1 MKKYIYYIFSLL
13 FLTISACTGMEEF
26 DETIP
31 GDDAVIFSLRTT
43 AGVVTRS
50 EDTSVEEK
58 MAKIDVFFVTEGG
71 VVYYHEQVLNEE
83 SDPVYKQG
91 EFTLIKRRSEFTAN
105 AKYYVYVIANAK
117 ADISNVQS
125 LDALQALTQEDDDL
139 HLSGLVDGAPSLF
152 LMDGFANITGAQS
165 ASPVAVVINDGVA
178 QNKTYLTGVLRRAAA
193 KIILNITQGDNV
205 EFKERIPTEGV
216 LLGEALY
223 SFYQLPVSTL
233 VLTPDGSSWH
243 NSTKVTT
250 DDQRING
257 KTFTWTYVDG
267 KPHIQIIG
275 YAYANDWGDTEI
287 TKETSMLL
295 NIPMLW
301 DHDNDDSTD
310 PESRP
315 NSWFKVPLSKENKF
329 DRNTCYQINIK
340 INAVGAQDKSSV
352 IELQD
357 IEYVTQDWVTHT
369 VTVGQN
375 DSNPEYLML
384 NTDLV
389 QIYNENVDATSLTFS
404 SSSYIKSIT
413 LKDVYKQNSDGSF
426 TKDTDSHK
434 AYYVNK
440 FGVTTELGSS
450 IVSTISAV
458 AEPGKL
464 NGGITITSPI
474 VPATQTEIN
483 QQIAALVKPVAPT
496 VTPPVAPQEPEGKPV
511 EPTPVAN
518 PGPQPAEPDPE
529 DYEGTYNNFQYR
541 YQDGKWQRK
550 GFGPG
555 SKWSVSDPPPAYT
568 NAINAYNEY
577 PTKKTAYDQYLK
589 DKAAYD
595 TALEGW
601 MSTSQYAEYVSL
613 LAEYNLELQAYETI
627 INAYQTELDAYNAAV
642 DAIRAA
648 AEGEETHYNT
658 IRYLEF
664 EVENMT
670 GQKATFR
677 VMQYPVIYVTNQQG
691 YYSYRDD
698 FNSHYKYKG
707 DGNVRIRL
715 SSSSNNNFA
724 WDGGYDY
731 SGTAGTGNGNNWQ
744 NYFWQS
750 KVVSSYNSTTGKST
764 TSFYSWGDT
773 NGAMANI
780 GGNCETDANARM
792 YHVRVMS
799 TSPEYTVGIPK
810 LDAEGY
816 TLSSEDNAKLV
827 SPSFM
832 IASRLG
838 AIYSTYGG
846 LQQVVDTQDSD
857 NNGVPDR
864 REIFNEHCK
873 NYVEVYFEDA
883 DGDHTWDQGER
894 EVHYDDWRLP
904 TEAEIKIIISLQGT
918 ATESAPAIDYLL
930 NGRYYMSAS
939 GPVYNSKANQSGN
952 ESAIR
957 CIRDAY

>member
-71 VVYYHEQVLNEE
+71 SVYYHEQVLNEE
-83 SDPVYKQG
+83 ADPVYKQG

-205 EFKERIPTEGV
+205 QFKERIPTEGV

-357 IEYVTQDWVTHT
+357 IEYVTQDWIPRK

-426 TKDTDSHK
+426 TKESDNHK
-434 AYYVNK
+434 AYYINK
-440 FGVTTELGSS
+440 FGVTTDLGSN

-474 VPATQTEIN
+474 KGSDES
-483 QQIAALVKPVAPT
+483 
-496 VTPPVAPQEPEGKPV
+496 
-511 EPTPVAN
+511 
-518 PGPQPAEPDPE
+518 E
-529 DYEGTYNNFQYR
+529 D
-541 YQDGKWQRK
+541 
-550 GFGPG
+550 
-555 SKWSVSDPPPAYT
+555 
-568 NAINAYNEY
+568 
-577 PTKKTAYDQYLK
+577 
-589 DKAAYD
+589 
-595 TALEGW
+595 
-601 MSTSQYAEYVSL
+601 
-613 LAEYNLELQAYETI
+613 
-627 INAYQTELDAYNAAV
+627 
-642 DAIRAA
+642 
-648 AEGEETHYNT
+648 THYDT

-664 EVENMT
+664 EVINET
-670 GQKATFR
+670 GQTATFR
-677 VMQYPVIYVTNQQG
+677 VMQYPVIYVVNQQG

-698 FNSHYKYKG
+698 FIATDGTVVHFQNIKANYFTTAYWHGYKLQIK
-707 DGNVRIRL
+707 
-715 SSSSNNNFA
+715 
-724 WDGGYDY
+724 
-731 SGTAGTGNGNNWQ
+731 NGNNWSDVEDDTRYETIYRYNN
-744 NYFWQS
+744 NYYALSGNATAQIVSQYGPEFTKDGKEYRKYYNEFGNLNTVFTS
-750 KVVSSYNSTTGKST
+750 DVVRSVY
-764 TSFYSWGDT
+764 TSG
-773 NGAMANI
+773 NNI
-780 GGNCETDANARM
+780 GKANLDQYQYQINNNRDGWDYYDSKDPGNQRM
-792 YHVRVMS
+792 YHVRVTS
-799 TSPEYTVGIPK
+799 TSGQYTVGRPRIIDDDGN
-810 LDAEGY
+810 LTNDVERGH
-816 TLSSEDNAKLV
+816 TDDSEDNSLLV

-832 IASRLG
+832 IASQLG
-838 AIYSTYGG
+838 VTSPVNSASESNYERAVA
-846 LQQVVDTQDSD
+846 Q
-857 NNGVPDR
+857 
-864 REIFNEHCK
+864 CK
-873 NYVEVYFEDA
+873 NYVETYFVDL
-883 DGDHTWDQGER
+883 DNDNQWDQGE
-894 EVHYDDWRLP
+894 EVIHYHDWRLP
-904 TEAEIKIIISLQGT
+904 TAAEIAIIANLQAKT
-918 ATESAPAIDYLL
+918 
-930 NGRYYMSAS
+930 NGAVDVVLAGQYYFCAS
-939 GPVYNSKANQSGN
+939 PSKAVPGLANYTSSGYF
-952 ESAIR
+952 IR

>member
-13 FLTISACTGMEEF
+13 FLIISACTGMEEF

-43 AGVVTRS
+43 SGVVTRS

-71 VVYYHEQVLNEE
+71 SVYYHEQVLNEE

-105 AKYYVYVIANAK
+105 AKYYVYLIANAK

-205 EFKERIPTEGV
+205 QFKERIPTEGV

-329 DRNTCYQINIK
+329 DRNTCYQINIR

-357 IEYVTQDWVTHT
+357 IEYVTQDWITRK

-426 TKDTDSHK
+426 TKESDNHK
-434 AYYVNK
+434 AYYINK
-440 FGVTTELGSS
+440 FGVTTDLGTS

-474 VPATQTEIN
+474 N
-483 QQIAALVKPVAPT
+483 
-496 VTPPVAPQEPEGKPV
+496 
-511 EPTPVAN
+511 
-518 PGPQPAEPDPE
+518 
-529 DYEGTYNNFQYR
+529 
-541 YQDGKWQRK
+541 
-550 GFGPG
+550 G
-555 SKWSVSDPPPAYT
+555 SDES
-568 NAINAYNEY
+568 
-577 PTKKTAYDQYLK
+577 K
-589 DKAAYD
+589 D
-595 TALEGW
+595 
-601 MSTSQYAEYVSL
+601 
-613 LAEYNLELQAYETI
+613 
-627 INAYQTELDAYNAAV
+627 
-642 DAIRAA
+642 
-648 AEGEETHYNT
+648 THYNT

-677 VMQYPVIYVTNQQG
+677 VMQYPVIYITNQQCWF
-691 YYSYRDD
+691 SYRDD
-698 FNSHYKYKG
+698 FGGTTYLNRGANRVTCATFNNQWGYSNKY
-707 DGNVRIRL
+707 NA
-715 SSSSNNNFA
+715 SNHFFA
-724 WDGGYDY
+724 
-731 SGTAGTGNGNNWQ
+731 
-744 NYFWQS
+744 S
-750 KVVSSYNSTTGKST
+750 KVVSSFNESNGQSVLSYYQWDKNNKLSTPANSGNSNAHYYHIHVTATSDKYTVAIPQKDPTTGYVK
-764 TSFYSWGDT
+764 
-773 NGAMANI
+773 N
-780 GGNCETDANARM
+780 
-792 YHVRVMS
+792 
-799 TSPEYTVGIPK
+799 TV
-810 LDAEGY
+810 
-816 TLSSEDNAKLV
+816 DNEKLV

-832 IASRLG
+832 IASQLG
-838 AIYSTYGG
+838 AVWSGKTGY
-846 LQQVVDTQDSD
+846 
-857 NNGVPDR
+857 DR
-864 REIFNEHCK
+864 DDAAYHCSQ
-873 NYVEVYFEDA
+873 YVEVYKLAAYEEGA
-883 DGDHTWDQGER
+883 LTATVNGSTVYYKELR
-894 EVHYDDWRLP
+894 DWRLS
-904 TEAEIKIIISLQGT
+904 TAAEIDIIVQHQTGAAMDVVLGG
-918 ATESAPAIDYLL
+918 
-930 NGRYYMSAS
+930 NYYYCAGAS
-939 GPVYNSKANQSGN
+939 TRAETGQDPSDNTIYT
-952 ESAIR
+952 R

>member
-13 FLTISACTGMEEF
+13 FLIISACTGMEEF

-71 VVYYHEQVLNEE
+71 AVYYHEQVLNEE

-91 EFTLIKRRSEFTAN
+91 EFTLIKRRSEFTEN

-250 DDQRING
+250 DDQRINN

-357 IEYVTQDWVTHT
+357 IEYVTQDWITHT

-375 DSNPEYLML
+375 DSNPKYLML

-426 TKDTDSHK
+426 TKETDNHK
-434 AYYVNK
+434 AYYINK

-474 VPATQTEIN
+474 N
-483 QQIAALVKPVAPT
+483 
-496 VTPPVAPQEPEGKPV
+496 
-511 EPTPVAN
+511 
-518 PGPQPAEPDPE
+518 
-529 DYEGTYNNFQYR
+529 
-541 YQDGKWQRK
+541 
-550 GFGPG
+550 G
-555 SKWSVSDPPPAYT
+555 SDES
-568 NAINAYNEY
+568 
-577 PTKKTAYDQYLK
+577 K
-589 DKAAYD
+589 D
-595 TALEGW
+595 
-601 MSTSQYAEYVSL
+601 
-613 LAEYNLELQAYETI
+613 
-627 INAYQTELDAYNAAV
+627 
-642 DAIRAA
+642 
-648 AEGEETHYNT
+648 THYNT

-707 DGNVRIRL
+707 DGYVRIKLR
-715 SSSSNNNFA
+715 SSRNNNFA

-731 SGTAGTGNGNNWQ
+731 NGTAGTGNGNNWQ
-744 NYFWQS
+744 RYFWQS

-764 TSFYSWGDT
+764 TSFYSWGNT
-773 NGAMANI
+773 NGAMATI

-792 YHVRVMS
+792 YHVRVMA

-846 LQQVVDTQDSD
+846 LQEIDDEEDSD
-857 NNGVPDR
+857 KDGVPDR

-904 TEAEIKIIISLQGT
+904 TEAEIQIIISLQGT

>member
-1 MKKYIYYIFSLL
+1 MKKYIYYILSLL

-71 VVYYHEQVLNEE
+71 AVYYHEQVLNEE

-205 EFKERIPTEGV
+205 QFKERIPTEGV

-250 DDQRING
+250 DDQRINN

-301 DHDNDDSTD
+301 DHDNDDSTE

-329 DRNTCYQINIK
+329 ERNTCYQINIR

-357 IEYVTQDWVTHT
+357 IEYVTQAWITHT

-426 TKDTDSHK
+426 TKESDNHK
-434 AYYVNK
+434 AYYINK
-440 FGVTTELGSS
+440 FGVTTELGSN

-474 VPATQTEIN
+474 N
-483 QQIAALVKPVAPT
+483 
-496 VTPPVAPQEPEGKPV
+496 
-511 EPTPVAN
+511 
-518 PGPQPAEPDPE
+518 
-529 DYEGTYNNFQYR
+529 
-541 YQDGKWQRK
+541 
-550 GFGPG
+550 G
-555 SKWSVSDPPPAYT
+555 SDES
-568 NAINAYNEY
+568 
-577 PTKKTAYDQYLK
+577 K
-589 DKAAYD
+589 D
-595 TALEGW
+595 
-601 MSTSQYAEYVSL
+601 
-613 LAEYNLELQAYETI
+613 
-627 INAYQTELDAYNAAV
+627 
-642 DAIRAA
+642 
-648 AEGEETHYNT
+648 THYNT

-698 FNSHYKYKG
+698 FNSYYKYKG
-707 DGNVRIRL
+707 DGYVRIRL
-715 SSSSNNNFA
+715 SSRNNNNFV

-731 SGTAGTGNGNNWQ
+731 DGTAGTGNDRNNYWK

-764 TSFYSWGDT
+764 TSFYSWGNT
-773 NGAMANI
+773 NGAMATI
-780 GGNCETDANARM
+780 GGKCEDDANARM
-792 YHVRVMS
+792 YHVRVMA

-857 NNGVPDR
+857 KDGVPDR

-894 EVHYDDWRLP
+894 EVHYNDWRLP

-939 GPVYNSKANQSGN
+939 GPVYNDKANQSGN

>member
-58 MAKIDVFFVTEGG
+58 MAKIDVFFFTEEGS
-71 VVYYHEQVLNEE
+71 VYYHEQVLNEK

-91 EFTLIKRRSEFTAN
+91 EFTLIKRRSEFTEN

-165 ASPVAVVINDGVA
+165 VSPVAVVINDGVA

-205 EFKERIPTEGV
+205 QFKERIPTEGV

-357 IEYVTQDWVTHT
+357 IEYVTQDWIPRT

-426 TKDTDSHK
+426 TKESDNHK
-434 AYYVNK
+434 AYYINK
-440 FGVTTELGSS
+440 FGVTTELSD
-450 IVSTISAV
+450 AV
-458 AEPGKL
+458 QAMITATPESNVL
-464 NGGITITSPI
+464 NGAIKIFSPI
-474 VPATQTEIN
+474 LQLTDEERDAALAALGPAPENPGEPPIQKPDPNDYVPADE
-483 QQIAALVKPVAPT
+483 ARPS
-496 VTPPVAPQEPEGKPV
+496 
-511 EPTPVAN
+511 N
-518 PGPQPAEPDPE
+518 PSNGA
-529 DYEGTYNNFQYR
+529 T
-541 YQDGKWQRK
+541 
-550 GFGPG
+550 
-555 SKWSVSDPPPAYT
+555 
-568 NAINAYNEY
+568 YNEY
-577 PTKKTAYDQYLK
+577 RYSNGVFQIKTYTYSRRNGWREGDWVIDSESTQRYNNALQDAIEEYLK
-589 DKAAYD
+589 NNPDYAEQKAAYD
-595 TALEGW
+595 R
-601 MSTSQYAEYVSL
+601 Y
-613 LAEYNLELQAYETI
+613 QAAYQA
-627 INAYQTELDAYNAAV
+627 INASTTSGD
-642 DAIRAA
+642 
-648 AEGEETHYNT
+648 THYNT

-677 VMQYPVIYVTNQQG
+677 VMQYPTIYITNQQCWF
-691 YYSYRDD
+691 SYRDD
-698 FNSHYKYKG
+698 FGGTTYLNRGANGIICATFYNQWGY
-707 DGNVRIRL
+707 
-715 SSSSNNNFA
+715 SSNYDAGNHFFA
-724 WDGGYDY
+724 
-731 SGTAGTGNGNNWQ
+731 
-744 NYFWQS
+744 S
-750 KVVSSYNSTTGKST
+750 KVVSSFNEDNGKSVLSYYEWDGNSIDLPDESGNTNAHYYHIHVTATSDKYTVAIPQKDPTTGYVK
-764 TSFYSWGDT
+764 
-773 NGAMANI
+773 N
-780 GGNCETDANARM
+780 
-792 YHVRVMS
+792 
-799 TSPEYTVGIPK
+799 TV
-810 LDAEGY
+810 
-816 TLSSEDNAKLV
+816 DNEKLV

-832 IASRLG
+832 IASQLG
-838 AIYSTYGG
+838 AVWSGKTGY
-846 LQQVVDTQDSD
+846 
-857 NNGVPDR
+857 DR
-864 REIFNEHCK
+864 DDAAYHCSQ
-873 NYVEVYFEDA
+873 YVEVYKLAAYEEGA
-883 DGDHTWDQGER
+883 LTATVNGATVYYKELR
-894 EVHYDDWRLP
+894 DWRLP
-904 TEAEIKIIISLQGT
+904 TAAEIDIIVQHQTGAAMDVVLGG
-918 ATESAPAIDYLL
+918 
-930 NGRYYMSAS
+930 NYYYCAGAS
-939 GPVYNSKANQSGN
+939 TRAETGQKPSDNTTYT
-952 ESAIR
+952 R

>member
-71 VVYYHEQVLNEE
+71 SVYYHEQVLNEE

-139 HLSGLVDGAPSLF
+139 HLSGLVDGAPSVF

-250 DDQRING
+250 DDQRINN

-329 DRNTCYQINIK
+329 DRNTCYQINIR
-340 INAVGAQDKSSV
+340 INAVGAQDKISV

-357 IEYVTQDWVTHT
+357 IEYVTQEWITHT

-434 AYYVNK
+434 AYYINK
-440 FGVTTELGSS
+440 FGVTTELGLN

-458 AEPGKL
+458 AEQNKL

-474 VPATQTEIN
+474 KGSDES
-483 QQIAALVKPVAPT
+483 
-496 VTPPVAPQEPEGKPV
+496 
-511 EPTPVAN
+511 
-518 PGPQPAEPDPE
+518 E
-529 DYEGTYNNFQYR
+529 D
-541 YQDGKWQRK
+541 
-550 GFGPG
+550 
-555 SKWSVSDPPPAYT
+555 
-568 NAINAYNEY
+568 
-577 PTKKTAYDQYLK
+577 
-589 DKAAYD
+589 
-595 TALEGW
+595 
-601 MSTSQYAEYVSL
+601 
-613 LAEYNLELQAYETI
+613 
-627 INAYQTELDAYNAAV
+627 
-642 DAIRAA
+642 
-648 AEGEETHYNT
+648 THYNT

-707 DGNVRIRL
+707 DGNVRIKL
-715 SSSSNNNFA
+715 SSRRNNRFEWN
-724 WDGGYDY
+724 GGYDY
-731 SGTAGTGNGNNWQ
+731 NGTAGTGNDRDYWKR
-744 NYFWQS
+744 YFWQS

-764 TSFYSWGDT
+764 TSFYSWGNT
-773 NGAMANI
+773 NGAMATI
-780 GGNCETDANARM
+780 GGECESDANARM
-792 YHVRVMS
+792 YHVRVMA

-846 LQQVVDTQDSD
+846 LQQVIDTQDSD

-904 TEAEIKIIISLQGT
+904 TEAEIQIIISLQGT

-939 GPVYNSKANQSGN
+939 GPVYNSKATNEGD